1 MGKRIGFIDAMRG
14 LAMLLVVIGHVFY
27 FSVCHLDNAIMRILS
42 DEVEVPLFFMV
53 SGFLVNIPKSGFWK
67 FLGKKAFLL
76 FVPAAVFMALYV
88 WMEGSNYISSY
99 MANQHTKG
107 MEENIRNTGYVADI
121 RKKLDLIFLT
131 PSIYDK
137 Q

>member
-14 LAMLLVVIGHVFY
+14 LAMLLVVIGHVLN

-42 DEVEVPLFFMV
+42 DEVEIPLFFMV

-76 FVPAAVFMALYV
+76 FVPAAVFMVTSKHQSLFLSMVFFYCFL
-88 WMEGSNYISSY
+88 GLSY
-99 MANQHTKG
+99 CFICFCFPQ
-107 MEENIRNTGYVADI
+107 
-121 RKKLDLIFLT
+121 
-131 PSIYDK
+131 
-137 Q
+137 